1 LASLTKKERLDL
13 WRSRIRYGQERRRV
27 FFEGEGEGHPP
38 GADFAI
44 EVYRGKSKP
53 KWWCDED
60 PWVHVGKTKSA
71 VRAAIPSLM
80 YANPRFRVFPKRI
93 DIDPM
98 TGADVSY
105 QRAKAKELWLNH
117 IWKECNAQQHVRAG
131 LNNAFFAPSSI
142 KCGYLCDFED
152 DEKRGVFAKNDAG
165 NYVLDEFGDP
175 TLERGEFLKDEDGE
189 IMRDESG
196 WPLTHPGRITKE
208 KWFVSVMDPKLCIFD
223 TESGCDFFQHRYFI
237 EERVI
242 PLADAKAD
250 PRFTKAARERLVATE
265 TLHSDGKPYQSG
277 FHKEETTK
285 DTDAARNDEERIRLY
300 DIFDFQNDRY
310 LVLPECGSGDE
321 NEEFLLD
328 AKMPRGMEQGPTR
341 HLKFTEDFGSEWYG
355 IPDAIDMALLNQE
368 YNITRSQEMIH
379 REHSKSR
386 YGETPGAFDGHPG
399 SNAEEE
405 RAKLAHG
412 PDGSIIKVA
421 GADSVFPLPK
431 AYLDPSFLNATTKIA
446 MDFNEVGGMPGEMR
460 GVADSETA
468 TQASILASGAE
479 IRNNDRR
486 DNQVQTWLCEIARAL
501 LISGQAN
508 AELDTIVMEKIA
520 EETGGVLPFR
530 MVKLAPEELLGE
542 FEVEVELGSTLQKSD
557 PRTAAQLREL
567 MGVVSQN
574 PWIAQVK
581 GLTRRALDAINLDPV
596 IAEEL
601 AMFAEQ
607 AAQAQNPPAGPE
619 AQQQVLGDTVMGGL
633 PSMTAGAGT
642 GAPVN

>member
-27 FFEGEGEGHPP
+27 FFEGEGEGKPP

-44 EVYRGKSKP
+44 AVYRGDSKP

-93 DIDPM
+93 DIDPV

-105 QRAKAKELWLNH
+105 ERAKAKELWLNH
-117 IWKECNAQQHVRAG
+117 IWKESNAQQHVRAG
-131 LNNAFFAPSSI
+131 LNNAFFSIGSI

-152 DEKRGVFAKNDAG
+152 DEKRGVFARDEAG
-165 NYVLDEFGDP
+165 NYVLDEAGDP
-175 TLERGEFLKDEDGE
+175 TLERGQFLKDEDGQV
-189 IMRDESG
+189 MRDESG
-196 WPLTHPGRITKE
+196 WPLTHPGRLTKE
-208 KWFVSVMDPKLCIFD
+208 KWFVSVMDPKLCLFD

-250 PRFTKAARERLVATE
+250 PRFKKSVRERLVATE
-265 TLHSDGKPYQSG
+265 TLSGDGKPYQSG
-277 FHKEETTK
+277 FHKEATTK
-285 DTDAARNDEERIRLY
+285 DSDAARNDEERIRLY

-310 LVLPECGSGDE
+310 LVLPECGSGEE

-328 AKMPRGMEQGPTR
+328 ARMPRGMEQGPTR
-341 HLKFTEDFGSEWYG
+341 HLKFTEDFGSEWYP

-368 YNITRSQEMIH
+368 YNITRSQEVIH
-379 REHSKSR
+379 REHTKSR
-386 YGETPGAFDGHPG
+386 YLEAPGAFDTQGA
-399 SNAEEE
+399 NAEEE
-405 RAKLAHG
+405 RAKFAHG
-412 PDGSIIKVA
+412 PDGSVIKVSDT
-421 GADSVFPLPK
+421 GAVVPMQK

-486 DNQVQTWLCEIARAL
+486 DNQVATWLCEIARAL

-520 EETGGVLPFR
+520 EATDGVLPFR
-530 MVKLAPEELLGE
+530 MVKLSPEELLGE
-542 FEVEVELGSTLQKSD
+542 FEVEVEIGSTLNKSD
-557 PRTAAQLREL
+557 PRSAAQLREL
-567 MGVVSQN
+567 MTAVAQN

-581 GLTRRALDAINLDPV
+581 GLTRRALDGINLDPV

-607 AAQAQNPPAGPE
+607 AAQAQNPPATPE
-619 AQQQVLGDTVMGGL
+619 MGQQVLGNTLPTGTGNAMGGA
-633 PSMTAGAGT
+633 PT
-642 GAPVN
+642 GAPIN